1 MRLIKLDPNT
11 AEIRVCKNR
20 GESNADL
27 LTAWFKKKAI
37 WFKWKQSCHYAWVR
51 FFYKIKSVQK
61 CVSAWFSVQT
71 SFRCKASSLKK
82 ERERGGGVWYLG
94 LPCGVMQSRSLSLS
108 HFLTSHFTTSTQRIE
123 LYAAAVLP
131 SGLFFLS
138 FVFSPTRRRP
148 ITNNL
153 NSARGW
159 GQLPDLIYHYV
170 PVPIGW

>member
-20 GESNADL
+20 GESNADI
-27 LTAWFKKKAI
+27 LTAWFKKKP
-37 WFKWKQSCHYAWVR
+37 FGLSESRVVTTHGFG

-131 SGLFFLS
+131 SGLFFFLS
-138 FVFSPTRRRP
+138 FFLLHDVDP
-148 ITNNL
+148 
-153 NSARGW
+153 
-159 GQLPDLIYHYV
+159 
-170 PVPIGW
+170 